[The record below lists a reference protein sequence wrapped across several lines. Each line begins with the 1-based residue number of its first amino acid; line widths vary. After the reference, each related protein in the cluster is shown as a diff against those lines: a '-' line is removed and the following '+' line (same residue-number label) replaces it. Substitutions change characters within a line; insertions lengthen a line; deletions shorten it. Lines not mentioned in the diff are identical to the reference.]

1 MWNSLR
7 SLRILS
13 VTSLAVKVGEV
24 KMKLS
29 SSIFSNSAF
38 KASKAYIEKHE
49 AAILS
54 RDLGFSVALRS
65 SPNNRV
71 MLSISSMFLLPIPSV
86 YPRIGYSFQT
96 RIAATSDL
104 PSQSLQA
111 GQPCSEVRT
120 SSANGR
126 NANLLHQGWPV

>member
-38 KASKAYIEKHE
+38 KASKAYIEKQE

-54 RDLGFSVALRS
+54 RALGFSVVLRS
-65 SPNNRV
+65 SPSNRV
-71 MLSISSMFLLPIPSV
+71 MLSISSMRVFRLLDV
-86 YPRIGYSFQT
+86 AFSFC
-96 RIAATSDL
+96 RN
-104 PSQSLQA
+104 LQPVLLRV
-111 GQPCSEVRT
+111 GQDEH
-120 SSANGR
+120 
-126 NANLLHQGWPV
+126 LDH

>member
-65 SPNNRV
+65 SPSNRV
-71 MLSISSMFLLPIPSV
+71 MLSISSMFLFPLPSV
-86 YPRIGYSFQT
+86 DRRIRRGFQAVLL
-96 RIAATSDL
+96 RV
-104 PSQSLQA
+104 
-111 GQPCSEVRT
+111 GQ
-120 SSANGR
+120 NQHLDHGR
-126 NANLLHQGWPV
+126 DGSVFQCHRQPQQLLNVC

>member
-49 AAILS
+49 AAIFS

-65 SPNNRV
+65 SPSNRV
-71 MLSISSMFLLPIPSV
+71 MLSISSMFLLPLPSV
-86 YPRIGYSFQT
+86 DRRIGRGVQAVLLRVGQNQHLDHGRDGSVFPCRRQ
-96 RIAATSDL
+96 
-104 PSQSLQA
+104 LQ
-111 GQPCSEVRT
+111 Q
-120 SSANGR
+120 
-126 NANLLHQGWPV
+126 LLDVC

>member
-1 MWNSLR
+1 MR

-29 SSIFSNSAF
+29 SSILSNSAF

-49 AAILS
+49 AAIFS

-65 SPNNRV
+65 SPSNRV
-71 MLSISSMFLLPIPSV
+71 MLSISSIASSRTLLRRVDYLRPLKRM
-86 YPRIGYSFQT
+86 PRVMNQNRVIE
-96 RIAATSDL
+96 RATLFRSSSIVQNF
-104 PSQSLQA
+104 PNSA
-111 GQPCSEVRT
+111 GNEV
-120 SSANGR
+120 SSGR
-126 NANLLHQGWPV
+126 FITPMV